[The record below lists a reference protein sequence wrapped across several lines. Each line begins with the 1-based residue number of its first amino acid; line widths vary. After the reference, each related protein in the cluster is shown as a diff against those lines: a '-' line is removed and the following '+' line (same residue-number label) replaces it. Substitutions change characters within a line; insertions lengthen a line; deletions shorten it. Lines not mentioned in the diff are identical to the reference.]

1 MIRYIQ
7 WRDRMRSE
15 LAWSYSIYCQTEEV
29 IDDAGSLQR
38 KYININEC
46 FAPSRP
52 IIKTNWSRRLY
63 FFNNRVFYIR
73 LVFVAISFHVLYIDI
88 TLYPLHN
95 LWVYLFFL
103 THWGHLFN
111 MTYLFCSMLCCANEI
126 PVVIEGSERNKAI
139 PNLIQITWL
148 LYSTTA
154 PLSLA
159 ICILYWIGIAP
170 SQSPQDSLNYVCIME
185 HGIIGIIV
193 LIDGVL
199 VGTIPVRAKH
209 YVCLLAVCISYLLW
223 SLVNYIL
230 KLGNGDWGPTYDDDA
245 LYPVL
250 NWGWESRRVAAIVSS
265 SATIVL
271 CPVLFWFV
279 WMLSLSSFDS
289 DGSGTEDINRCCH
302 RGCCGRGFLFEGR
315 RRPLNNNGSND
326 ECSQYDTALAYNEMT
341 TGAYIT

>member
-63 FFNNRVFYIR
+63 FFNNRVFYVR
-73 LVFVAISFHVLYIDI
+73 LVFVAISFHVLYVDI
-88 TLYPLHN
+88 KRYPFMGVSVFPYSL
-95 LWVYLFFL
+95 
-103 THWGHLFN
+103 GSLFN
-111 MTYLFCSMLCCANEI
+111 MSYLFCSMLCCANEI

-139 PNLIQITWL
+139 PNLIKITWL
-148 LYSTTA
+148 LYSTSA

-170 SQSPQDSLNYVCIME
+170 GQSPQDSLNYVCIME

-199 VGTIPVRAKH
+199 VGTIPVRAKQ
-209 YVCLLAVCISYLLW
+209 YVCLLAVCITYLLW

-230 KLGNGDWGPTYDDDA
+230 KLGNGDWGPAYDDDS

-250 NWGWESRRVAAIVSS
+250 NWSWESRRVAAIVSS
-265 SATIVL
+265 FATIIL
-271 CPVLFWFV
+271 CPVLFWIV
-279 WMLSLSSFDS
+279 WMLSLSSLDS
-289 DGSGTEDINRCCH
+289 DGSGTEDINRCCY
-302 RGCCGRGFLFEGR
+302 RGCCGRGLIFEGR
-315 RRPLNNNGSND
+315 RRPLFNEPND
-326 ECSQYDTALAYNEMT
+326 ACSQYDTAMAYNEMT
-341 TGAYIT
+341 TREYIT

>member
-7 WRDRMRSE
+7 WQDRLRSE
-15 LAWSYSIYCQTEEV
+15 LAWSYPIYCLTEEV
-29 IDDAGSLQR
+29 IDDDGSLQR
-38 KYININEC
+38 RYISINKC
-46 FAPSRP
+46 FAP
-52 IIKTNWSRRLY
+52 
-63 FFNNRVFYIR
+63 FNNRVFYIR
-73 LVFVAISFHVLYIDI
+73 LLFVAISLHVLYVDI
-88 TLYPLHN
+88 TRYPPHN

-103 THWGHLFN
+103 THWGHILN
-111 MTYLFCSMLCCANEI
+111 ITYLLCSLLCCVIFGGSPDNEI
-126 PVVIEGSERNKAI
+126 PVVIEEDERNKAI
-139 PNLIQITWL
+139 PKLIEITWL

-170 SQSPQDSLNYVCIME
+170 GQSPQDSLNYVCIME

-209 YVCLLAVCISYLLW
+209 YVCLLAVCITYLLW

-230 KLGNGDWGPTYDDDA
+230 KLGNGEWGPAYDDDS

-250 NWGWESRRVAAIVSS
+250 NWSWESRRVAAIVSS
-265 SATIVL
+265 FATIVL
-271 CPVLFWFV
+271 CPFLFWIV
-279 WMLSLSSFDS
+279 WMLSIASLDS
-289 DGSGTEDINRCCH
+289 GSGTEDINRCCH
-302 RGCCGRGFLFEGR
+302 LGCCCGRRLVFEGR
-315 RRPLNNNGSND
+315 RRPLNNSGSND
-326 ECSQYDTALAYNEMT
+326 ECSQYDTALAYNEMA

>member
-1 MIRYIQ
+1 
-7 WRDRMRSE
+7 
-15 LAWSYSIYCQTEEV
+15 
-29 IDDAGSLQR
+29 
-38 KYININEC
+38 
-46 FAPSRP
+46 
-52 IIKTNWSRRLY
+52 
-63 FFNNRVFYIR
+63 
-73 LVFVAISFHVLYIDI
+73 
-88 TLYPLHN
+88 
-95 LWVYLFFL
+95 
-103 THWGHLFN
+103 
-111 MTYLFCSMLCCANEI
+111 
-126 PVVIEGSERNKAI
+126 
-139 PNLIQITWL
+139 
-148 LYSTTA
+148 
-154 PLSLA
+154 
-159 ICILYWIGIAP
+159 
-170 SQSPQDSLNYVCIME
+170 ME